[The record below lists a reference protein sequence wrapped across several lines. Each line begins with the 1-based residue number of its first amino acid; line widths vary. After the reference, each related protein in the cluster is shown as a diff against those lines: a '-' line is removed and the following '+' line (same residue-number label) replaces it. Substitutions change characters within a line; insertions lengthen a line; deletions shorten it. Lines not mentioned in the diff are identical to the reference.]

1 MHGLRLVLGPR
12 KMINHLLQLL
22 MRGTKRS
29 QSFGPGGHSRER
41 VAAGRQVRILIE
53 IHWTLICRIRV
64 QPKVKKIRSVNKRS
78 SQTKFMM
85 IQTSEE
91 TRHLLEPQTNPKVK
105 LATLTNQGS
114 VHCLARMWLFSGS
127 AWCHR
132 RRFQGAVQYS
142 EHEQVAKPGVIVIYL
157 FLLLLLLLSFSR
169 QAQAGGKLDKTRG
182 SCCNL
187 FVVLAVVVV
196 VVEQDKYKQMSI
208 VTKPGAASGFLLL

>member
-1 MHGLRLVLGPR
+1 
-12 KMINHLLQLL
+12 

-157 FLLLLLLLSFSR
+157 FF
-169 QAQAGGKLDKTRG
+169 
-182 SCCNL
+182 
-187 FVVLAVVVV
+187 VVVV
-196 VVEQDKYKQMSI
+196 VVI
-208 VTKPGAASGFLLL
+208 VQQAGTSRWQTWQNQGQLLLFFCCVGCCCCFCVTFSCCRYKGTE